1 MLSLTKCQKS
11 ACRKEK
17 KQINPVQDKQTVT
30 ISPSIWMQS
39 LLVHDDLESR
49 VLTLLLFIHFCPRLL
64 FTANI
69 AQERIQMLRS
79 HKSNAL
85 RDAFTYESDLLCD
98 QIYCAT
104 LHNRSVPSTVGSNK
118 KCIKKQDVRI

>member
-39 LLVHDDLESR
+39 LLVHDELESR

-85 RDAFTYESDLLCD
+85 RDTFTYESDLLCD
-98 QIYCAT
+98 LAP
-104 LHNRSVPSTVGSNK
+104 HEEKVPSTVGSNK

>member
-1 MLSLTKCQKS
+1 
-11 ACRKEK
+11 
-17 KQINPVQDKQTVT
+17 
-30 ISPSIWMQS
+30 MQS
-39 LLVHDDLESR
+39 LLVHDELESR

-98 QIYCAT
+98 PAP
-104 LHNRSVPSTVGSNK
+104 HKEKVPSTVGSNK